1 MFYDNTLNL
10 KQELGGSKIK
20 QGDFGSVLS
29 FILLD
34 GNGSYIDE
42 LNQKTASISLCT
54 DDKILYVTT
63 ATINNSTVE
72 FKIDKAIPVG
82 IYYVEIKVDNY
93 IFPSDRSTIISI
105 EQGATVYDL
114 KDLIPNYDVSMTL
127 TDILNKLNVKDSQ
140 VVDLQNKMNA
150 IYSNALS
157 DHDEILNARGGQ
169 SSLDGRLD
177 VLDAKDTNLQNQI
190 NTNKSSIISTN
201 SRIDNIIATAG
212 DGTVPS
218 ELTDI
223 RVSNDGTV
231 HATARE
237 AIINE
242 FDNLYNLVDK
252 VSNGYA
258 AIFGKY
264 ALGAISYDGT
274 INDASQ
280 NSLYSDVINLSPGS
294 VIDIKIKDGY
304 KVRIA
309 EYDSSNVFKKLT
321 NGTYLTSNTTVT
333 INNPKIRIGILR
345 SDSAKIK
352 VEESNNIELIILNN
366 LELKVNQKLIDYPKT
381 STGKNKYN
389 HKLSEKGYIS
399 ATGQITASDLYVTSA
414 LIPVF
419 ANLPITISPR
429 FRKFIAFDASK
440 IPLASTFIDGVAENY
455 TYTPQQ
461 DGYIRVSFYAED
473 GNCQVEYS
481 SIATSYEPFT
491 NYLPENVS
499 LAKEQLANINN
510 DSVLKDKVFLTF
522 GDSIMHGDGNGGI
535 GIADLLST
543 SDGIIPI
550 DKSVGGATM
559 TYKDGASHIIAQ
571 IQTAISDTSIK
582 PDCILIDGLSND
594 VSIGAPLGSVSN
606 SFDYVNNGYPDFAKA
621 LDYAFGLLRT
631 SYPSVPIIYI
641 IPHSTP
647 SRNYDNELIYGDLA
661 RKACQKWSI
670 PIADI
675 YQEGNLNARIDA
687 VKQLFAPDG
696 THPNKNGYEHCYLPL
711 IKSIYKKIAR

>member
-1 MFYDNTLNL
+1 MSYDFQPLEKAVQEAIAIPASYTDFTDVNPDVLHEIAELEIFL
-10 KQELGGSKIK
+10 KTK
-20 QGDFGSVLS
+20 
-29 FILLD
+29 
-34 GNGSYIDE
+34 GNGRAFREAVIQLFKRYILTVSSQGNANME
-42 LNQKTASISLCT
+42 VSFARGHFQNLGLRL
-54 DDKILYVTT
+54 DDIVS
-63 ATINNSTVE
+63 N
-72 FKIDKAIPVG
+72 
-82 IYYVEIKVDNY
+82 IY
-93 IFPSDRSTIISI
+93 
-105 EQGATVYDL
+105 
-114 KDLIPNYDVSMTL
+114 
-127 TDILNKLNVKDSQ
+127 DILNKVE
-140 VVDLQNKMNA
+140 
-150 IYSNALS
+150 LS
-157 DHDEILNARGGQ
+157 D
-169 SSLDGRLD
+169 
-177 VLDAKDTNLQNQI
+177 
-190 NTNKSSIISTN
+190 
-201 SRIDNIIATAG
+201 SRINNIVATAG
-212 DGTVPS
+212 DGTIPT
-218 ELTDI
+218 ELKDLRLSYSGKTY
-223 RVSNDGTV
+223 
-231 HATARE
+231 AAARE
-237 AIINE
+237 AIVNE
-242 FDNLYNLVDK
+242 LDNLYNLVDK
-252 VSNGYA
+252 VSNGYST
-258 AIFGKY
+258 IFGKY
-264 ALGAISYDGT
+264 TLGAISSDGT

-280 NSLYSDVINLSPGS
+280 VSLYSDVINLSQGS

-321 NGTYLTSNTTVT
+321 SSTYLTSNTTVT

-345 SDSAKIK
+345 SDSAQIK
-352 VEESNNIELIILNN
+352 VEESNNIELIVLNN
-366 LELKVNQKLIDYPKT
+366 LELKVNQKLIDYPET

-419 ANLPITISPR
+419 ANLTVTISPR
-429 FRKFIAFDASK
+429 FRKFIAFDTSK
-440 IPLASTFIDGVAENY
+440 IPLASTFIDGVAGNY

-481 SIATSYEPFT
+481 STATSYEPFT

-499 LAKEQLANINN
+499 LSKEQLAHINN
-510 DSVLKDKVFLTF
+510 DSVLKDKIFLTF

-559 TYKDGASHIIAQ
+559 TYKDGASHIIEQ

-594 VSIGAPLGSVSN
+594 VSIGAPLGSISN

-631 SYPSVPIIYI
+631 SYPSVPVIYM

-647 SRNYDNELIYGDLA
+647 SRNYDNELMYGDLA
-661 RKACQKWSI
+661 RKACQKWSV

-675 YQEGNLNARIDA
+675 YHEGNLNARIDA

-696 THPNKNGYEHCYLPL
+696 THPNKAGYEQCYLPL
-711 IKSIYKKIAR
+711 IKSIYKKIVR

>member
-1 MFYDNTLNL
+1 MGIENHLN
-10 KQELGGSKIK
+10 
-20 QGDFGSVLS
+20 
-29 FILLD
+29 
-34 GNGSYIDE
+34 
-42 LNQKTASISLCT
+42 
-54 DDKILYVTT
+54 
-63 ATINNSTVE
+63 
-72 FKIDKAIPVG
+72 
-82 IYYVEIKVDNY
+82 
-93 IFPSDRSTIISI
+93 TIIKGVFGRDVRQAIHDAI
-105 EQGATVYDL
+105 EEAYNDAISGGDA
-114 KDLIPNYDVSMTL
+114 NMEVSFARGRFQNL
-127 TDILNKLNVKDSQ
+127 GLRLDDIVSNIYDILNKVE
-140 VVDLQNKMNA
+140 
-150 IYSNALS
+150 LS
-157 DHDEILNARGGQ
+157 D
-169 SSLDGRLD
+169 
-177 VLDAKDTNLQNQI
+177 
-190 NTNKSSIISTN
+190 
-201 SRIDNIIATAG
+201 SRINNIIATAG
-212 DGTVPS
+212 DGTIPT
-218 ELTDI
+218 ELKDLRLSYSGKTY
-223 RVSNDGTV
+223 
-231 HATARE
+231 AAARE
-237 AIINE
+237 AIVNE
-242 FDNLYNLVDK
+242 LDNLYNIVDK

-258 AIFGKY
+258 TIFGKY
-264 ALGAISYDGT
+264 TLGAISSDGT

-280 NSLYSDVINLSPGS
+280 ASLYSDVINLSQGS

-321 NGTYLTSNTTVT
+321 SSTYLTSNSTIT

-345 SDSAKIK
+345 SDSAQIK

-366 LELKVNQKLIDYPKT
+366 LELKVNQTLIDYPET

-419 ANLPITISPR
+419 ANLPVTISPR
-429 FRKFIAFDASK
+429 FRKFIAFDTSK
-440 IPLASTFIDGVAENY
+440 IPIASTFIDGVAGNY

-473 GNCQVEYS
+473 GSCQVEYS
-481 SIATSYEPFT
+481 STATSYEPFT

-499 LAKEQLANINN
+499 LSKEQLENINN

-550 DKSVGGATM
+550 DRSVGGATM
-559 TYKDGASHIIAQ
+559 TFRDGASHIIGQ
-571 IQTAISDTSIK
+571 IQNAISDTSIK

-696 THPNKNGYEHCYLPL
+696 THPNKDGYEHCYLPL